1 MDNTNLI
8 MSKTIKND
16 DFYTFYDDID
26 KEVSNYIPYF
36 RDKKVLCCMDSPK
49 SNFWKFFVDN
59 FFKLKIRKVVC
70 ISVGAVKGLVGTYQ
84 GGDEES
90 YNFLEG
96 DGDFRSEEVKDFIR
110 KADIVVTNPPFS
122 LFRDFVKLLEEMR
135 KDYLIIGN
143 KNALTYNDFFNSFI
157 NQKVRIGYNN
167 VKNFYTPTGEIKK
180 FGNICWFTTLPVQE
194 KPFLNLVVEYDK
206 EKFLTYEN
214 YPAIDVQ
221 KLKDIP
227 KDYNGIIGVPLTFL
241 EHWSPRQFDILGK
254 QSDLKHLPDIK
265 PLGEDFITMY
275 RGQGGKGHFSK
286 NMYLLCFIDR
296 EGKARIP
303 YGRVLIR
310 KKR

>member
-122 LFRDFVKLLEEMR
+122 LFRDFVSLLEEMQ
-135 KDYLIIGN
+135 KNYLIIGN
-143 KNALTYNDFFNSFI
+143 KNALTYNDFFRSFV

-167 VKNFYTPTGEIKK
+167 VKEFYTPAGEIKK
-180 FGNICWFTTLPVQE
+180 FGNICWLTTLPVKE
-194 KPFLNLVVEYDK
+194 NPFLDLQAEYNK
-206 EKFLTYEN
+206 EKYLTYKN
-214 YPAIDVQ
+214 YPAIDI
-221 KLKDIP
+221 KRMKDIP
-227 KDYNGIIGVPLTFL
+227 KDYNGVMGVPLTFL
-241 EHWSPRQFDILGK
+241 EHWNPRQFEILGK
-254 QSDLKHLPDIK
+254 QK
-265 PLGEDFITMY
+265 
-275 RGQGGKGHFSK
+275 
-286 NMYLLCFIDR
+286 
-296 EGKARIP
+296 
-303 YGRVLIR
+303 
-310 KKR
+310 